1 MPVPAQSSW
10 LDLSPV
16 IPVVVVDN
24 APQAVPLARAL
35 LAGGLRLVETTL
47 RTPAALEAISMISAQ
62 VPEIIVGAGTVTQA
76 SQARAACEAGAQ
88 FLVSPGST
96 PELLAAMAATGLP
109 HLPGIGT
116 VSEALT
122 MLELGYTEMKFF
134 PAHAS
139 GGTAFLQSLVPVLP
153 TARFCPT
160 GGVTP
165 TSARDYLAL
174 PNVASVGGSWITP
187 PQVLRAEDWSRV
199 TVLADAASHLRPA
212 GVA

>member
-1 MPVPAQSSW
+1 MQASAHSSV

-16 IPVVVVDN
+16 VPVLVVDD
-24 APQAVPLARAL
+24 ARQAVPLARAL
-35 LAGGLRLVETTL
+35 LAGGLRLVEVTL
-47 RTPAALEAISMISAQ
+47 RTPAALETISGISAE
-62 VPEIIVGAGTVTQA
+62 VPGIVVGAGTVSQA
-76 SQARAACEAGAQ
+76 SQAHAASEAGAQ

-96 PELLAAMAATGLP
+96 PDLLAAMAATGLP
-109 HLPGIGT
+109 HLPGVGT
-116 VSEALT
+116 VSEVLA

-134 PAHAS
+134 PAHAV

-165 TSARDYLAL
+165 TTARDYLAL

-187 PQVLRAEDWSRV
+187 RDVLRAGDWSRV
-199 TVLADAASHLRPA
+199 TALAHAASHLRP
-212 GVA
+212 VAR